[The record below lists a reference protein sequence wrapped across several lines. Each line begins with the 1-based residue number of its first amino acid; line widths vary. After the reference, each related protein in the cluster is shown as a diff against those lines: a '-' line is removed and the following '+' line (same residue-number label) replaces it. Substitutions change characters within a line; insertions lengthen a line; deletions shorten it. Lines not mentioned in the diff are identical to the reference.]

1 MCQELSVSLIVDA
14 MSSFGALEL
23 NVRALG
29 IDTVVASSNK
39 CLERAPGVGFAI
51 IREAMLRNCAAHAPS
66 LSLDLCYQSRGFA
79 HNNKWRFTPPTHVLA
94 ALHQALIEHESEGG
108 VAGRGAHYRQNMDFM
123 LEGMRKLG
131 FRPLLPGSLQAP
143 IIMTL
148 HMPTDPAFNFDL
160 FYNRLA
166 ALGFVIYPGKLTL
179 ANSFRI
185 GCIGRLGE
193 AEMSGALAAISATL
207 SEMSVNLTHAE
218 ESRAA

>member
-1 MCQELSVSLIVDA
+1 VCQELSVSLIVDA

-29 IDTVVASSNK
+29 IDAVVASSNK
-39 CLERAPGVGFAI
+39 CFKGVA
-51 IREAMLRNCAAHAPS
+51 
-66 LSLDLCYQSRGFA
+66 SRG
-79 HNNKWRFTPPTHVLA
+79 
-94 ALHQALIEHESEGG
+94 
-108 VAGRGAHYRQNMDFM
+108 GAHYRQNMGVM

-131 FRPLLPGSLQAP
+131 FRPLLPGSLPAP
-143 IIMTL
+143 IIMTF
-148 HMPTDPAFNFDL
+148 HMPTDAAFNFDL

-166 ALGFVIYPGKLTL
+166 ALGFVIYPDKLTL
-179 ANSFRI
+179 TNSFRI

-207 SEMSVNLTHAE
+207 SEMNVNLTHAE